1 MVNYGLMIMSK
12 FQDYSKYSLPI
23 VMKDI
28 RILEKLQEMLTSFDD
43 TSVAYSELE
52 DYINCLTSIQKDF
65 LHNISNNLKL
75 KGMKEGVLETVGKMI
90 DGMVVLAPPSSEYN
104 CHGWSLGTVRNIPL
118 SSNKKD
124 LLEEIGVYRGLKGFH
139 DHTDETM
146 STFFSMPKSILKENS
161 ELSRNEGSILTYYHA
176 KDQGIAHTAKY
187 LKNVKWYTYED
198 EYHKEW
204 YNKDKQ
210 VIKFNEPNNCIV
222 ENYTSKLGLGYLIA
236 HDPMAMVPLYGEI
249 DGCYDLVESV

>member
-1 MVNYGLMIMSK
+1 
-12 FQDYSKYSLPI
+12 
-23 VMKDI
+23 MKDI

-52 DYINCLTSIQKDF
+52 DYINYLTSIQKDF

-75 KGMKEGVLETVGKMI
+75 KGMKEGVLETVGKII

-118 SSNKKD
+118 SSNNKKD
-124 LLEEIGVYRGLKGFH
+124 LLEEIELYRGLKNFY
-139 DHTDETM
+139 DHTDKTM
-146 STFFSMPKSILKENS
+146 PTFFSIPKSILKENS
-161 ELSRNEGSILTYYHA
+161 NPSGYEGSILTYHA

-187 LKNVKWYTYED
+187 LKSVKWYTYED
-198 EYHKEW
+198 KYHKEW
-204 YNKDKQ
+204 YDKDKQ

-222 ENYTSKLGLGYLIA
+222 ESYTSKLGLGYLIA
-236 HDPMAMVPLYGEI
+236 HDPMAMIPLYGEI
-249 DGCYDLVESV
+249 DGFYDLSESV